1 MIPLWA
7 KALIAAVAIGIA
19 LFLWNRFLDH
29 QQTIGY
35 DRAVAEYNV
44 KLLAAKEAADK
55 ETARLTNQLKEAQDG
70 QAKRDQTIRAT
81 AAAAATASTGLL
93 NALDT
98 IRNSVSRDPP
108 SAAGNTT
115 RTLADVFGECQDR
128 YRGLAEKADRHSSD
142 SRTLMEAWPK

>member
-7 KALIAAVAIGIA
+7 KALIVAAALAAAV
-19 LFLWNRFLDH
+19 FLWNRFLDH
-29 QQTIGY
+29 QQSIGY

-44 KLLAAKEAADK
+44 KLIAAKDAADK
-55 ETARLTNQLKEAQDG
+55 ETARLTLQLKEAQDG

-81 AAAAATASTGLL
+81 AAAAASASTGLL

-98 IRNSVSRDPP
+98 IRNSVSG
-108 SAAGNTT
+108 ATT
-115 RTLADVFGECQDR
+115 DALRHTATTLANVFGECQDR
-128 YRGLAEKADRHSSD
+128 YRSVAEKADRHSSD